1 MLYKKENRLWKW
13 TKRIFILFLIWLLL
27 ISLVNLKIDNIDLKG
42 FKETQYKLNDGILNE
57 LHSTQKEVSILREEV
72 AQFQLQ
78 MEQQSLSIKEIN
90 DKQIVKPIAP
100 SKNVKNKVEAK
111 TTTVPK
117 VVKKDSVFD
126 LKAGFIL
133 IGELLKGVA
142 SVVRFVPVLTYYI

>member
-1 MLYKKENRLWKW
+1 LLYKKENRLWKW